1 MSPALES
8 VIAPIHPAGWPIIAV
23 AAAGTV
29 VLGWIWSPLGWL
41 GVAVTGWV
49 AYFFRDPDRVTPVR
63 PGLIVSPADGRVQPI
78 LRAVPPAEL
87 GMGAEPLTR
96 ISIFLNIFDVH
107 VNRVP
112 ADGTVISVDYR
123 RGKFLNAALDK
134 ASED

>member
-1 MSPALES
+1 
-8 VIAPIHPAGWPIIAV
+8 
-23 AAAGTV
+23 
-29 VLGWIWSPLGWL
+29 
-41 GVAVTGWV
+41 
-49 AYFFRDPDRVTPVR
+49 
-63 PGLIVSPADGRVQPI
+63 GRVQPI

-134 ASED
+134 ASEDNERMSVRMRMPDGRELAFVQIAGLVARRIVCNLK